1 VSDEGEQV
9 TQVVDV
15 DQEGQAAPAGAVE
28 PTGAP
33 RRLYWWREVLYVLAF
48 YGVYS
53 WIRNQFGSASVSPG
67 TAFANARHVIHIE
80 RLVGLFHEETIQQVV
95 LRFHS
100 FIVFWNVYY
109 GTFHFIVTA
118 FALIWMYRSFPK
130 RYPLWRNTL
139 AFTTGF
145 ALVGFATFPLMPPRL
160 LPVSYG
166 FVDTLDKFGALWS
179 FDSGAMH
186 KISNQY
192 AAMPSLHC
200 AWAMWCLFVMWPQ
213 LKSVWARA
221 LLVLYPIATVY
232 CIIVTANHYWLD
244 AVGGFVTLGL
254 GFAAAKVFTKWTDRR
269 WEAKHPAAPVAD
281 VTAGAA
287 TA

>member
-1 VSDEGEQV
+1 M
-9 TQVVDV
+9 
-15 DQEGQAAPAGAVE
+15 
-28 PTGAP
+28 
-33 RRLYWWREVLYVLAF
+33 
-48 YGVYS
+48 
-53 WIRNQFGSASVSPG
+53 
-67 TAFANARHVIHIE
+67 IHIE

-109 GTFHFIVTA
+109 GTFHFVVTA
-118 FALIWMYRSFPK
+118 VALIWMYRSFSE

-213 LKSVWARA
+213 LKSVWAKA

-244 AVGGFVTLGL
+244 AVGGFATLGL
-254 GFAAAKVFTKWTDRR
+254 GFCRGEGLHEVDRPAVGGSPSPGRGHRRDRR
-269 WEAKHPAAPVAD
+269 LCYRLSPFGPDHSTGTP
-281 VTAGAA
+281 
-287 TA
+287 

>member
-1 VSDEGEQV
+1 
-9 TQVVDV
+9 
-15 DQEGQAAPAGAVE
+15 
-28 PTGAP
+28 
-33 RRLYWWREVLYVLAF
+33 
-48 YGVYS
+48 
-53 WIRNQFGSASVSPG
+53 
-67 TAFANARHVIHIE
+67 
-80 RLVGLFHEETIQQVV
+80 
-95 LRFHS
+95 
-100 FIVFWNVYY
+100 
-109 GTFHFIVTA
+109 
-118 FALIWMYRSFPK
+118 MYRSFPK

-145 ALVGFATFPLMPPRL
+145 ALIGFATFPLMPPRL

-200 AWAMWCLFVMWPQ
+200 AWAMWCLLVMWPQ
-213 LKSVWARA
+213 LKSGWARA

-244 AVGGFVTLGL
+244 AVGGFVTLGARVL
-254 GFAAAKVFTKWTDRR
+254 RGEGVDEVERQAMGSEAPGGAGHRCDRHR
-269 WEAKHPAAPVAD
+269 R
-281 VTAGAA
+281 
-287 TA
+287 

>member
-1 VSDEGEQV
+1 VSDKGEQV
-9 TQVVDV
+9 TQVVDA
-15 DQEGQAAPAGAVE
+15 DQEGQAAPAGALE
-28 PTGAP
+28 PSGAS

-53 WIRNQFGSASVSPG
+53 WIRNQFGSAKVSPG
-67 TAFANARHVIHIE
+67 TAFANARDVIRIE

-200 AWAMWCLFVMWPQ
+200 AWAMWCLLVMWPQ
-213 LKSVWARA
+213 LKSGWARA

-244 AVGGFVTLGL
+244 AIGGFVTLGL
-254 GFAAAKVFTKWTDRR
+254 GFCAAKVLTKWNDRR
-269 WEAKHPAAPVAD
+269 WEAKHPAAPVID
-281 VTAGAA
+281 VSASATTA
-287 TA
+287 